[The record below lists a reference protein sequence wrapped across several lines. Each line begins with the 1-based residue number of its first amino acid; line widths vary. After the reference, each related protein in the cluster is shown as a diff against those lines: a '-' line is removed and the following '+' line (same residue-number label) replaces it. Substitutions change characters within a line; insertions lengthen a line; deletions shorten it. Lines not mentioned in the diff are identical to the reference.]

1 MAARFRMRI
10 AAILA
15 GPALLSACA
24 VAPPPIPADP
34 QAASKM
40 SLEEAKDTIQRG
52 IRWVWS
58 DGTGDHDFQVW
69 EFAVDRIDSYIFARN
84 GRTARYTSCPYEAFD
99 PYVIADNGVFFFG
112 VHKGQAASA
121 AFLGGGDCGSWAGI
135 SVPTP
140 DRANH
145 VAAALL
151 RWKTSTL
158 AERQAYFAEQ
168 QQGFA
173 SIAANYRNTTPRPPV
188 PEDLRRVQVVAEEA
202 VREERF
208 VEAADA
214 YERALERAVVAGG
227 TVQSRP
233 DPGRA
238 LLLRRGDRAHA
249 GFSRSRPRRAQ
260 RTALAGPSLSLAG
273 RIAQH
278 PRREQPPHANR
289 RRPLSLCGRRA
300 TRAAAQPAGAA

>member
-10 AAILA
+10 AAIIAGLA
-15 GPALLSACA
+15 PLSACA

-40 SLEEAKDTIQRG
+40 SLEDAKDTIQRG

-214 YERALERAVVAGG
+214 YERALEHAPWWPEGQFNLALILGELYYYDEAIEHMQDFLALV
-227 TVQSRP
+227 P
-233 DPGRA
+233 DAPNARHWQDQVYRWQGE
-238 LLLRRGDRAHA
+238 LRSIRGA
-249 GFSRSRPRRAQ
+249 S
-260 RTALAGPSLSLAG
+260 
-273 RIAQH
+273 
-278 PRREQPPHANR
+278 NR
-289 RRPLSLCGRRA
+289 R
-300 TRAAAQPAGAA
+300 TRTVAAR